1 MRVGAH
7 QGHKIPQWRPAP
19 WIGRPFEKGQS
30 GNPGGRPKVVAEIR
44 QLARERGPE
53 AIAALVK
60 VMTKGKS
67 EAARVAAANALLDRG
82 WGRPKQSDESEVTH
96 RYVVELP
103 PVLTKAEWL
112 AKYGEP
118 TAALEPTQ

>member
-1 MRVGAH
+1 MAARTMDWATVREGSVR
-7 QGHKIPQWRPAP
+7 K
-19 WIGRPFEKGQS
+19 
-30 GNPGGRPKVVAEIR
+30 PGGRPKVVTEIR
-44 QLARERGPE
+44 QLARERGPK
-53 AIAALVK
+53 AIAARVK

-103 PVLTKAEWL
+103 PVLTKAEWQE
-112 AKYGEP
+112 KYGNIVEP
-118 TAALEPTQ
+118 TAALEATH

>member
-1 MRVGAH
+1 M
-7 QGHKIPQWRPAP
+7 
-19 WIGRPFEKGQS
+19 IGRPFKKGQS

-82 WGRPKQSDESEVTH
+82 WGRPKQWDESEVTH

-103 PVLTKAEWL
+103 SVLTKAEWQ
-112 AKYGEP
+112 AKYGSIVEP
-118 TAALEPTQ
+118 TAALPTGPAARQF